1 MKTIKLILFIIIAV
15 LFIASVYIW
24 FDEIVGKSVGP
35 AGVGIGVFILAI
47 MLVTGLITLVVL
59 LKSPRLYFFTF
70 LGLVATLF
78 LYLGVLKIIAMNK
91 DRMIRIENTKDK
103 EADKILDKAWL
114 LLESPSKSDELLKT
128 ITNNTEQIN
137 ERKAA
142 LYLALSLKNK
152 TYQASFT
159 DAISKTPEKGCR
171 VVNYLLENYKVNT
184 EEELL
189 SLFHVLDSYDKVVN
203 LEYCIP
209 RAQEDNFTFEAFVEK
224 KQYQT
229 AIASLAFRDDVSL
242 HKYLVKAQKIED
254 NEYRKQAICA
264 ILNQDEIHYQSW
276 NETYTITYLAQ
287 TVLALKD
294 EEEFPAYLV
303 ILEQKLS
310 QALDKSKADVKGW
323 KYYNNQPT
331 QEKFIAM
338 QQLLGVEHSLI
349 QLIPRHISE
358 FYQNQEQEILK
369 HGKDNYILYRNFL
382 SQIEGDLEH
391 IHAYTSEPYRIYN
404 EGELV
409 HEGITNNYGYISYK
423 AYGAKATDLIEI
435 ETYPTGKSQQRVGWL
450 TLLAPWDTYR
460 GMQDRNDAIGK
471 PSSKGYT
478 KERAKKAKDFFDA
491 YMDEKWCVKE

>member
-1 MKTIKLILFIIIAV
+1 MKTIKLISFIIIAV

-24 FDEIVGKSVGP
+24 FDEIVGKPVGP

-47 MLVTGLITLVVL
+47 MLVAGLVTLVVL

-78 LYLGVLKIIAMNK
+78 LYLGVLKIITMNK

-114 LLESPSKSDELLKT
+114 LLESPIKADELLKT

-209 RAQEDNFTFEAFVEK
+209 RALEDNFTFEAFVEK

-229 AIASLAFRDDVSL
+229 AIASLVFRDDVSL
-242 HKYLVKAQKIED
+242 HKRLVKAQKIED
-254 NEYRKQAICA
+254 KGFREQAIRVV
-264 ILNQDEIHYQSW
+264 LNQDEIYYQSW
-276 NETYTITYLAQ
+276 NETYTVTDLAPI
-287 TVLALKD
+287 VLALKN
-294 EEEFPAYLV
+294 EEEFSAYLV

-310 QALDKSKADVKGW
+310 QALDKSKADVKVW
-323 KYYNNQPT
+323 KCYNNQPT
-331 QEKFIAM
+331 QENFIAM

-382 SQIEGDLEH
+382 SQMEGDLEH
-391 IHAYTSEPYRIYN
+391 IHAYTSEPYRIYSK
-404 EGELV
+404 GKLV
-409 HEGITNNYGYISYK
+409 HEGICNQYGYISYK
-423 AYGAKATDLIEI
+423 AYGAKADDLIQI
-435 ETYPTGKSQQRVGWL
+435 ETGPTGRWEQRVGWVS
-450 TLLAPWDTYR
+450 LLSPWDCYK
-460 GMQDRNDAIGK
+460 GMHGRLDAIGK

-478 KERAKKAKDFFDA
+478 KERAKKAKILFDA
-491 YMDEKWCVKE
+491 YMDDKWCKKE